1 LFAPGLRKMGGFPG
15 GVHAAWAAMVS
26 RGEVGLIIA
35 AVGLSAGLVSDA
47 VFASIVGMV
56 IVTTLI
62 TPPMLRSLF
71 ETKKETP

>member
-1 LFAPGLRKMGGFPG
+1 
-15 GVHAAWAAMVS
+15 MVS

-35 AVGLSAGLVSDA
+35 AVGLSAGLVSDS

-71 ETKKETP
+71 DTQKETP